1 MAKLKKALK
10 ALIPYIIAL
19 IVGLILMWICTPY
32 AKAHRADPTLTGG
45 EVCLPLLTVA
55 AVALIKHL
63 PREIRELNH
72 LANETDE
79 DDY

>member
-19 IVGLILMWICTPY
+19 LVGLFLAWICTPY

-45 EVCLPLLTVA
+45 EVLLPILAIL
-55 AVALIKHL
+55 AVALFKSFKEARQMAKDAI
-63 PREIRELNH
+63 
-72 LANETDE
+72 
-79 DDY
+79 DDNDDDI